1 MRQLES
7 GTLLIALVLVAMLG
21 VTTPTVAQE
30 VLAAP
35 MNAVNEIPLCFS
47 FGSGT
52 FIVVIPDEQSMNYQ
66 LTYQNLSPNILF
78 AHIHFGSANQTGG
91 VSTFLCGGGTKPA
104 PCPSSPP
111 GSGTVTG
118 TIVAAD
124 IVGPTS
130 QGIAQGEFTELL
142 IALRLGLTYANVHSD
157 ICPGGEIR
165 GQIRP
170 LTGGSVAEEETR

>member
-1 MRQLES
+1 M
-7 GTLLIALVLVAMLG
+7 AVLVLVAMLG

-30 VLAAP
+30 YLVAD
-35 MNAVNEIPLCFS
+35 MNAVVEIPICFS

-52 FIVVIPDEQSMNYQ
+52 FIVRINPDEQSMDFQ

-78 AHIHFGSANQTGG
+78 AHIHFGRENQAGG
-91 VSTFLCGGGTKPA
+91 VSTFLCGGGTKPT
-104 PCPSSPP
+104 PCPPSQ
-111 GSGTVTG
+111 GQTTG

-124 IVGPTS
+124 IGGPGS
-130 QGIAQGEFTELL
+130 QGTAPGEFAELL
-142 IALRLGLTYANVHSD
+142 LALRFGLTYANVHSD

-170 LTGGSVAEEETR
+170 FPVNAAAEEETR